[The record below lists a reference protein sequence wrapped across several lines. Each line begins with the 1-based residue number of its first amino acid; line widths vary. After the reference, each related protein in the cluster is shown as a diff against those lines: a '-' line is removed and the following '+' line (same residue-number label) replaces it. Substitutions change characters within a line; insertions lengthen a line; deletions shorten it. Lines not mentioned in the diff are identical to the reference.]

1 MSKREVH
8 PHGRILRKTIQRPA
22 GQPAR
27 YLTVEFH
34 QEEREEHTQGKFVPA
49 AMNLSL
55 AAKDRRKRR
64 APEAP
69 HRAAGRIR
77 LRAPGTL
84 QTDNSNIR
92 RKPAAR
98 GRAKDFTS

>member
-1 MSKREVH
+1 MFSISRSRARVI
-8 PHGRILRKTIQRPA
+8 RRPA
-22 GQPAR
+22 RQPAR

-55 AAKDRRKRR
+55 AGKNRWKRR
-64 APEAP
+64 VPEPRHA
-69 HRAAGRIR
+69 AAGRIR
-77 LRAPGTL
+77 LRPPGTL
-84 QTDNSNIR
+84 QTNNSNIR

-98 GRAKDFTS
+98 GRAKEFAS